1 MENINKFKIMAN
13 CITCEHPLVNFTDY
27 LLDLIEVQ
35 EIETAEEFRVMM
47 QDVLDTGYFVHV
59 NTKNLCCPDCPTSN
73 CGAGV
78 WYFGNKN
85 GFRDFT
91 QFLGLDV
98 VPPTAPVGT
107 SKLRQV
113 CCTNYFGNPSMFYS
127 EEGPYETSCTLYSCC
142 NQFNQEYINQL
153 LTTFISFTG
162 IYSLIAINSILSV
175 GMFEYSTFQG
185 DSSLGI
191 ILDCFNR
198 FSDVFKPVFIG
209 LLFGGIVISC
219 ACQENSVGVMSITR
233 FLECSI

>member
-1 MENINKFKIMAN
+1 VENINKFKIMAN

-59 NTKNLCCPDCPTSN
+59 NTKNLCCPDCPSTN

-78 WYFGNKN
+78 WYFGKYSR
-85 GFRDFT
+85 FKDFT

-98 VPPTAPVGT
+98 VPPT
-107 SKLRQV
+107 SYV
-113 CCTNYFGNPSMFYS
+113 CCTNYFSNPKHFYT
-127 EEGPYETSCTLYSCC
+127 EGSGSNTTNCTLYSCC

-153 LTTFISFTG
+153 LTTFISFSG
-162 IYSLIAINSILSV
+162 IYSLIVINDTLSGGV
-175 GMFEYSTFQG
+175 FEYSTFQG

-198 FSDVFKPVFIG
+198 FSDVFKPVFFE
-209 LLFGGIVISC
+209 LLFKGIVISC

>member
-73 CGAGV
+73 CGEGV
-78 WYFGNKN
+78 WYFGDKD

-98 VPPTAPVGT
+98 VRPK
-107 SKLRQV
+107 SQV
-113 CCTNYFGNPSMFYS
+113 CCTNYFGNPSMFYL
-127 EEGPYETSCTLYSCC
+127 EEGGPYETNCTLYSCC

-153 LTTFISFTG
+153 LTTLISFYG
-162 IYSLIAINSILSV
+162 IYSLFVLNTTLSGGV
-175 GMFEYSTFQG
+175 FEYSTFQG

-198 FSDVFKPVFIG
+198 ISDVFKPVFAE
-209 LLFGGIVISC
+209 LLLKGIVISC

>member
-1 MENINKFKIMAN
+1 MAN

-73 CGAGV
+73 CGEGV
-78 WYFGNKN
+78 WYFGGRI

-113 CCTNYFGNPSMFYS
+113 CCTNYFGNPSMFYL
-127 EEGPYETSCTLYSCC
+127 EEGGPYETNCTLYSCC

-162 IYSLIAINSILSV
+162 INSLIIINSILHG

-185 DSSLGI
+185 DSSLGV
-191 ILDCFNR
+191 ILDCMSR
-198 FSDVFKPVFIG
+198 FSSTFMSTFFE
-209 LLFGGIVISC
+209 LLFDGIVISC

>member
-1 MENINKFKIMAN
+1 MAN

-73 CGAGV
+73 CGEGV
-78 WYFGNKN
+78 WYFGGNT
-85 GFRDFT
+85 GFRDFS

-98 VPPTAPVGT
+98 VRPK
-107 SKLRQV
+107 SQV

-153 LTTFISFTG
+153 LTTVISFSG
-162 IYSLIAINSILSV
+162 INSLIAINGFLSM

-198 FSDVFKPVFIG
+198 FSSTFKPTFFE
-209 LLFGGIVISC
+209 LLFDGIVISC